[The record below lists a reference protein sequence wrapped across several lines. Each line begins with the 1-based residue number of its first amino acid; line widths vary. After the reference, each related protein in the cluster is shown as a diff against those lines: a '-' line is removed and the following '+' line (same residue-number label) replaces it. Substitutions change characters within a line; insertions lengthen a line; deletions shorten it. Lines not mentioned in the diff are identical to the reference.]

1 MFVVRRELLHMA
13 KIGTS
18 SSSLTTIYK
27 NDLGLFSSRKITSL
41 WNFQKFKN
49 YVKKQRGHHIKV
61 LRSDRGKE
69 YNYKEFD
76 KFCDDEGVEHQLT
89 VGYTPEQND
98 VFERKNRIVM
108 EMASAMLKEKGLP
121 YTFWAEAAY
130 TAVYLLYRCL
140 TKTIQKKTPV
150 EAWSGRKPSTKHL

>member
-1 MFVVRRELLHMA
+1 MA